1 MKKLAGLFLFF
12 ILTMF
17 AASSAFAATV
27 GSPLTKPEEG
37 WQRFDD
43 TAPQIVYSNYTN
55 PRASQ
60 VGNYNGTASYSVD
73 PKAEIEFRFTGP
85 KIRII
90 TQMYMG
96 RDPLDKITID
106 GVSYTYTESSNNLI
120 YQALVFEK
128 TGLSSGVHTVKI
140 SRVAPTTGYL
150 TLDAVDIDAS
160 GQLLG
165 MILEPEQLQAK
176 PENAKVTLT
185 WGAVPNAKGYNV
197 KRSTTPGG
205 PYTTVAGNVYG
216 TSYTDTAVT
225 NGTTYYYVVT
235 ALHAAGESGNSNEAS
250 ATPQAQESNRAILV
264 VTLDN
269 GLEKEFDLP
278 LSEVQ
283 AFINWYEGKAAGTG
297 SASYAIDKHDN
308 NKGPFKSRKDYVI
321 FDKILTYEVSEYT
334 PASK

>member
-1 MKKLAGLFLFF
+1 M
-12 ILTMF
+12 
-17 AASSAFAATV
+17 
-27 GSPLTKPEEG
+27 
-37 WQRFDD
+37 
-43 TAPQIVYSNYTN
+43 
-55 PRASQ
+55 
-60 VGNYNGTASYSVD
+60 
-73 PKAEIEFRFTGP
+73 
-85 KIRII
+85 
-90 TQMYMG
+90 
-96 RDPLDKITID
+96 
-106 GVSYTYTESSNNLI
+106 
-120 YQALVFEK
+120 
-128 TGLSSGVHTVKI
+128 
-140 SRVAPTTGYL
+140 

-160 GQLLG
+160 RQLLG

-185 WGAVPNAKGYNV
+185 WDTVTNAKGYNV
-197 KRSTTPGG
+197 KRSTTLGG
-205 PYTTVAGNVYG
+205 PYRTVAGNVYG

-250 ATPQAQESNRAILV
+250 ATPQAQESQRALLV

-283 AFINWYEGKAAGTG
+283 AFISWYEGKAAGTG

-321 FDKILTYEVSEYT
+321 FDKILNYEVSEYT